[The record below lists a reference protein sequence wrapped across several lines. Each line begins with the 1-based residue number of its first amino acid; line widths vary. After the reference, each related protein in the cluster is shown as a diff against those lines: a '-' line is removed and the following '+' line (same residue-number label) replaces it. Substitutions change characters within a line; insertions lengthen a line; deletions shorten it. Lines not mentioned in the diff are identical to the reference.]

1 MFAVATVL
9 VASLVQAA
17 GLPPEQA
24 AAATAA
30 RTVPRDLP
38 ILSVPSAPSVPS
50 VSSVRSVA
58 EPPPQ
63 AELPQPKADFGPL
76 AADGQ
81 PRPGAHG
88 SANAAARAAA
98 PAAPQTALVS
108 PVDGAVVGTET
119 PALQVAAAG
128 DGVLYCFKIS
138 TGFDGRSGS
147 VVDSGCLDQPQ
158 WTVPKHVLHD
168 GGRYTWTAATAM
180 SGDPAATPPQWVGHF
195 TVNQRVGDPGPAPT
209 DHLGPVTVNLFNGN
223 AHVEAAGPAFQTVG
237 GSAGVNLAYNSRE
250 GAPHGVRASYFN
262 DSRHTGTPDAT
273 PVMVRGESQVNLDWG
288 IPFTGNPDNLPWRD
302 NPMPPALD
310 KNWFVV
316 RWEGQFK
323 APVTGDFRFAGAH
336 TDGARI
342 WLGDTL
348 VYDNPGPAEP
358 GDDFLLP
365 GPHRAQDVALKA
377 GQLMP
382 LRVELYH
389 HSDQR
394 PRMVLWAKSS
404 IGADGQRS
412 HNLDPRIVPTE
423 WLMSADSQ
431 ALPAGWTL
439 SAQSSGYSRAEMLDG
454 SVVLTDGSGAK
465 HTWAK
470 ASTGGYAPPV
480 GEDGVLAFDTSG
492 RITLTEGDT
501 VSLFNPDGTLA
512 AVESV
517 LDGKKPAALQ
527 YVYSGT
533 PPRLTEIK
541 DPVSGRSHRLF
552 YNTDGSDGCYG
563 GVSRPPGSDP
573 APPQM
578 LCRIR
583 YWDGSET
590 RLWYQLGTLA
600 RIENPGAVMQ
610 DFDYVGRASA
620 RQRYDQAGDNEE
632 EKQKALDSIGPLATL
647 RGSLAYDWV
656 ARQAPSTEN
665 GCTNTGDIAAACTV
679 IGYDSVTEQPQEPP
693 ALRAVQVLAPA
704 PDGRTSALRAEH
716 FYQYYL
722 ERKQATVALAGVYDS
737 TRSRTVTYDDAGR
750 TLVTTDFT
758 GASIAAEWNT
768 KDQATAAVDS
778 AGRRSTTVYDH
789 ADRPVD
795 KYGPAPASCFTGQT
809 PTAACAA
816 TMPHTRTSYDEGLAG
831 LSAAYYDN
839 PELSGVPAAFATGVG
854 AADGALSRS
863 WGTSPPVANTGGW
876 SGRFTGEVQ
885 FPAVGDYG
893 LGFTAVDGVRLW
905 VDDVL
910 TVDSWGDKPA
920 TAVTG
925 RYTNATAGSWHRV
938 RVDYYNR
945 SGTSGALAFTWTPP
959 GSGAPVPVPG
969 ADLAPRYGWATG
981 TTTEDTSGGGT
992 ERAPSKHGASG
1003 YADPAAGIDPV
1014 YGLKV
1019 SATADPGGLSLTA
1032 RSTYERPGTG
1042 YLRKLAEALPAGDIT
1057 DPARRDTTTYYGDA
1071 ETRANPCDPNA
1082 PAANQAGMTRT
1093 STGAKPGS
1101 GPALTSETVYDEA
1114 GRVVADRVNDEP
1126 WSCTNYDARGQVT
1139 RKVFPAF
1146 GDKPARTV
1154 DYDYAV
1160 GGDPL
1165 VSKAGDANGSITT
1178 TIDLLGQEVGY
1189 TDANGVTSTS
1199 TYDQVGRLTTDT
1211 TTVKGV
1217 TSTVSYAWN
1226 DANQLTQVKVDGTV
1240 VATPAYTTAAELAS
1254 VAYGNG
1260 SRLDSLTRNDSG
1272 KPTALAWKT
1281 VASTV
1286 VDTVTRS
1293 RDNRITDDAVTEDG
1307 RTTASYSYTYDPV
1320 GRLVAASVPHHR
1332 LTYRF
1337 DPAGGCGPAG
1347 STGLN
1352 TNRTASTDS
1361 RDGAA
1366 AVTTTY
1372 CYDGADRLTATSGG
1386 LALAFGYDARGDAVK
1401 IGDDT
1406 LGYDSTKRHVST
1418 ITASGTTIAYT
1429 RDPADRLTRRTVT
1442 GSADSS
1448 KNGITRY
1455 AYTSKHDDADL
1466 VLDEQGALLQRIVA
1480 LPGGVLLTKN
1490 YDRTATT
1497 NWSYPNIHGDVLF
1510 TADGTAAR
1518 TGALHLYDPFG
1529 QNIDPTTGAFADV
1542 PIPATA
1548 AGGMDF
1554 GWLGQHERPVEH
1566 LAGQQAIEMGAR
1578 VYLPVL
1584 GRFLQKDPV
1593 AGGSANDY
1601 DYVNADPVNGLDLA
1615 GTFSWK
1621 SVVHVATTAAEVVA
1635 YVPGPIGTVSSG
1647 LAAAGQLAQGNK
1659 AAAAMDAL
1667 GMIPGGK
1674 LASTVAKSAAKEAS
1688 TLGKAAEAVEK
1699 CNSFSPD
1706 TLVEMAGGSTKP
1718 ISEIHE
1724 GDQVKATDPATDA
1737 TVGEPVA
1744 GVIVGHGVKHLIDI
1758 GVEGPGQATIT
1769 ATAGHPFWVQDRG
1782 WVDAG
1787 SLRTGD
1793 LVRDPSNGGVV
1804 RVTVLHDRG
1813 DIADQTVY
1821 NLSVSR
1827 IHTYHVRVG
1836 AHFLLVHNVACP
1848 IHGPSPFTECVA
1860 CRINGTGERKAVDTV
1875 AEHDVGAT
1883 STREETS
1890 SRVDAV
1896 DTLVHAH
1903 VDPTGLTAAVVAGA
1917 AAARVGIA
1925 AKDATRRFRR

>member
-1 MFAVATVL
+1 MSA
-9 VASLVQAA
+9 AS
-17 GLPPEQA
+17 
-24 AAATAA
+24 

-38 ILSVPSAPSVPS
+38 ILSVPSASP
-50 VSSVRSVA
+50 A
-58 EPPPQ
+58 EQKPP
-63 AELPQPKADFGPL
+63 AELSQPEADFAPL
-76 AADGQ
+76 VAGEH
-81 PRPGAHG
+81 PRPDARR
-88 SANAAARAAA
+88 SARAAAAA
-98 PAAPQTALVS
+98 PAAPQTSPVS
-108 PVDGAVVGTET
+108 PVDGAVVGSET

-180 SGDPAATPPQWVGHF
+180 SGDTTATPPQWVGHF

-250 GAPHGVRASYFN
+250 GAPHGVRTSYFN
-262 DSRHTGTPDAT
+262 DSRHAGTPDAI

-288 IPFTGNPDNLPWRD
+288 IPWTGNPDNLPWRD

-323 APVTGDFRFAGAH
+323 APVTGDFRFAGSHA
-336 TDGARI
+336 DGARI
-342 WLGDTL
+342 WLGDKL
-348 VYDNPGPAEP
+348 VYDNPGPADP

-365 GPHRAQDVALKA
+365 GPRQDHDTALKA
-377 GQLMP
+377 GQLLP
-382 LRVELYH
+382 IRVELYH

-404 IGADGQRS
+404 TGTDDQRS
-412 HNLDPRIVPTE
+412 HNLTPRIVPTE
-423 WLMSADSQ
+423 WLFSSDSQ

-439 SAQSSGYSRAEMLDG
+439 SAQSSGYSHAEMLDG
-454 SVVLTDGSGAK
+454 SVVLTDGAGGK

-470 ASTGGYAPPV
+470 VSTGGYTPPV

-533 PPRLTEIK
+533 PPRLTQIK
-541 DPVSGRSHRLF
+541 DPVSGRSHQLF
-552 YNTDGSDGCYG
+552 YNTDGTDGCYG

-590 RLWYQLGTLA
+590 RLWYQMGTLA
-600 RIENPGAVMQ
+600 RVENPGAVMQ

-620 RQRYDQAGDNEE
+620 KQRYDEAGDNEE

-656 ARQAPSTEN
+656 AHQAPSAAN

-704 PDGRTSALRAEH
+704 PDGRSGDKRAEH

-795 KYGPAPASCFTGQT
+795 KYGPAPAACFTGQT
-809 PTAACAA
+809 PTPACAA
-816 TMPHTRTSYDEGLAG
+816 KMPHTHTTYDEGLVG
-831 LSAAYYDN
+831 LSAAFYDN
-839 PELSGVPAAFATGVG
+839 PELAGVPTLFSTGVG

-863 WGTSPPVANTGGW
+863 WGASPPVANTGGW
-876 SGRFTGEVQ
+876 SGRFTGELQ
-885 FPAVGDYG
+885 FPAAGEYG

-910 TVDSWGDKPA
+910 TVDSWGDKASA
-920 TAVTG
+920 TVAGKYVNT
-925 RYTNATAGSWHRV
+925 TAGSRHRV

-945 SGTSGALAFTWTPP
+945 SGTTGALAFTWTPP
-959 GSGAPVPVPG
+959 GGGAPAPVPG
-969 ADLAPRYGWATG
+969 TNLAPRYGWATG
-981 TTTEDTSGGGT
+981 TVTEDTSGGDQ
-992 ERAPSKHGASG
+992 ERAPSKRSLSS
-1003 YADPAAGIDPV
+1003 YSDPAAGIDPV
-1014 YGLKV
+1014 YGLIV
-1019 SATADPGGLSLTA
+1019 SRTADPDGLGLTA
-1032 RSTYERPGTG
+1032 RTTYERPGEH
-1042 YLRKLAEALPAGDIT
+1042 YLRRLTTAMPAGELA
-1057 DPARRDTTTYYGDA
+1057 DPDKRATTTYYGDT

-1082 PAANQAGMTRT
+1082 PAANQGGMART
-1093 STGAKPGS
+1093 AVGAKPAN
-1101 GPALTSETVYDEA
+1101 GPALTGETVYDET
-1114 GRVVADRVNDEP
+1114 GRVVAERVNDEA
-1126 WSCTNYDARGQVT
+1126 WACTGYDARGRMV
-1139 RKVFPAF
+1139 KKSVPAY
-1146 GDKPARTV
+1146 GAQPARTV
-1154 DYDYAV
+1154 VVDWAV

-1165 VSKAGDANGSITT
+1165 TSKVTDENGSITT
-1178 TIDLLGQEVGY
+1178 VIDLLGQEVGY
-1189 TDANGVTSTS
+1189 TDANGATSTS
-1199 TYDQVGRLTTDT
+1199 VYDQVGRLITDT
-1211 TTVKGV
+1211 ATVKGV
-1217 TSTVSYAWN
+1217 ASTVVYAWN
-1226 DANQLTQVKVDGTV
+1226 DANQLTNVKVDGTT
-1240 VATPAYTTAAELAS
+1240 VATPSYDAATELAG

-1260 SRLDSLTRNDSG
+1260 SRLDSLARNGSG
-1272 KPTALAWKT
+1272 KPTALTWKT
-1281 VASTV
+1281 AASTV

-1307 RTTASYSYTYDPV
+1307 RNTATYSYTYDPV
-1320 GRLVAASVPHHR
+1320 GRLVAATVPHHR

-1337 DPAGGCGPAG
+1337 DPVNGCGTAKAAG
-1347 STGLN
+1347 SN
-1352 TNRTASTDS
+1352 SNRTRSTDS
-1361 RDGAA
+1361 FDGAPPVA
-1366 AVTTTY
+1366 TDY
-1372 CYDGADRLTATSGG
+1372 CYDGADRLASTSGG
-1386 LALAFGYDARGDAVK
+1386 LTLAVSYDTHGDTVK
-1401 IGDDT
+1401 LGGDT
-1406 LGYDSTKRHVST
+1406 LAYDSSKRHIST
-1418 ITASGTTIAYT
+1418 TAADGTTIAYT
-1429 RDPADRLTRRTVT
+1429 RDPADRLTARTVT
-1442 GSADSS
+1442 GSP
-1448 KNGITRY
+1448 NGAANGTTRY
-1455 AYTSKHDDADL
+1455 SYTSKHDDADL
-1466 VLDEQGALLQRIVA
+1466 VLDQDGRLLQRIVA

-1490 YDRTATT
+1490 YDKAATT
-1497 NWSYPNIHGDVLF
+1497 NWSYPDIHGDVLF

-1529 QNIDPTTGAFADV
+1529 QNIDPVTGAFADIPV
-1542 PIPATA
+1542 PATA

-1566 LAGQQAIEMGAR
+1566 LAGRQAIEMGAR

-1584 GRFLQKDPV
+1584 GRFLQVDPV
-1593 AGGSANDY
+1593 PGGSANDY

-1635 YVPGPIGTVSSG
+1635 YVPGPVGTVASG
-1647 LAAAGQLAQGNK
+1647 VAVAGQLAQGNK
-1659 AAAAMDAL
+1659 KAAAEDAL

-1674 LASTVAKSAAKEAS
+1674 LAGAVAKTAAKEAS

-1699 CNSFSPD
+1699 ACNSFTPD
-1706 TLVEMAGGSTKP
+1706 TLVVLADGTTEP
-1718 ISEIHE
+1718 IGAIHE
-1724 GDQVKATDPATDA
+1724 GDRVLATDPATGHTEA
-1737 TVGEPVA
+1737 EPVA
-1744 GVIVGHGVKHLIDI
+1744 EVITGHGTKHLIDI
-1758 GVEGPGQATIT
+1758 GVEGPRPATIT
-1769 ATAGHPFWVQDRG
+1769 VTAGHPIWVQGHG
-1782 WVDAG
+1782 WTEAG
-1787 SLRTGD
+1787 DIRTGD
-1793 LVRDPSNGGVV
+1793 LVRGESDSAAV
-1804 RVTVLHDRG
+1804 RVTAVHDRG
-1813 DIADQTVY
+1813 EVADQTVH

-1827 IHTYHVRVG
+1827 IHTYYVEVGSVR
-1836 AHFLLVHNVACP
+1836 FLVHNDSCGRP
-1848 IHGPSPFTECVA
+1848 YMDFTRA
-1860 CRINGTGERKAVDTV
+1860 GKRD
-1875 AEHDVGAT
+1875 
-1883 STREETS
+1883 
-1890 SRVDAV
+1890 
-1896 DTLVHAH
+1896 
-1903 VDPTGLTAAVVAGA
+1903 VVALNA
-1917 AAARVGIA
+1917 EKYNGINLCEWCGREVTKPQKSQRGVTPSNDEWQVDHMEPKSQGGSGTA
-1925 AKDATRRFRR
+1925 DNGQLLCRWCNRWKGDK

>member
-1 MFAVATVL
+1 M
-9 VASLVQAA
+9 
-17 GLPPEQA
+17 
-24 AAATAA
+24 
-30 RTVPRDLP
+30 PRDLP
-38 ILSVPSAPSVPS
+38 ILSVPSA
-50 VSSVRSVA
+50 A
-58 EPPPQ
+58 EQKPQ
-63 AELPQPKADFGPL
+63 AEVPQQKADFAPL
-76 AADGQ
+76 ATGEHPQ
-81 PRPGAHG
+81 F
-88 SANAAARAAA
+88 AARAAA
-98 PAAPQTALVS
+98 PGAPQTSLVS

-119 PALQVAAAG
+119 PALQVAPAG

-168 GGRYTWTAATAM
+168 GARYTWTAATAM
-180 SGDPAATPPQWVGHF
+180 SGATTATPPQWVGHF

-250 GAPHGVRASYFN
+250 GAPHGVRTSYFN
-262 DSRHTGTPDAT
+262 DSRHAGTPDTT

-288 IPFTGNPDNLPWRD
+288 IPWTGNPDNMPWRD

-323 APVTGDFRFAGAH
+323 APVSGDFRFAGSH
-336 TDGARI
+336 TDGARV
-342 WLGDTL
+342 WLGDKL
-348 VYDNPGPAEP
+348 VYDNPGPADP

-365 GPHRAQDVALKA
+365 GPHQAQEIALKA
-377 GQLMP
+377 GQLVP

-404 IGADGQRS
+404 TGPDTQRV
-412 HNLDPRIVPTE
+412 HTLDPRIVPTE
-423 WLMSADSQ
+423 WLFSSDAQ

-439 SAQSSGYSRAEMLDG
+439 SAQSSGYSHAEMLDG
-454 SVVLTDGSGAK
+454 SVVLTDGAGGK
-465 HTWAK
+465 HTWGK
-470 ASTGGYAPPV
+470 ASTAGYTPPV

-533 PPRLTEIK
+533 PPRLTQIK
-541 DPVSGRSHRLF
+541 DPVSGRSHQLF

-563 GVSRPPGSDP
+563 GVARPPGSDP

-590 RLWYQLGTLA
+590 RLWYQMGTLA
-600 RIENPGAVMQ
+600 RVENPGAVMQ

-620 RQRYDQAGDNEE
+620 KQRYDEAGDNEL
-632 EKQKALDSIGPLATL
+632 EKQKALDSIGPLATV

-656 ARQAPSTEN
+656 AHQAPSAEN
-665 GCTNTGDIAAACTV
+665 GCTNTGDTAAACTV
-679 IGYDSVTEQPQEPP
+679 IGYDSVTEDPKEPP

-704 PDGRTSALRAEH
+704 PDGRSSALRAEH

-768 KDQATAAVDS
+768 KDQATASVDS

-795 KYGPAPASCFTGQT
+795 KYGPAPTSCFTGQT
-809 PTAACAA
+809 PTPACAA
-816 TMPHTRTSYDEGLAG
+816 RMPHTHTTYDEGLAG
-831 LSAAYYDN
+831 LSAAFYDN
-839 PELSGVPAAFATGVG
+839 PELAGVPTVFATGVG
-854 AADGALSRS
+854 AGDGALSRS
-863 WGTSPPVANTGGW
+863 WGASPPVANTGGW

-885 FPAVGDYG
+885 FPAAGDYG

-910 TVDSWGDKPA
+910 TVDSWSDKPS

-925 RYTNATAGSWHRV
+925 TYTNTTAGSRHRV

-945 SGTSGALAFTWTPP
+945 SGTTGALAFTWTPP
-959 GSGAPVPVPG
+959 GTGAPAPVPG
-969 ADLAPRYGWATG
+969 ANLAPRYGWSTG
-981 TTTEDTSGGGT
+981 TTTEDTSGGDK
-992 ERAPSKHGASG
+992 ERAPSKRGASS
-1003 YADPAAGIDPV
+1003 YSDPAAGIDPV

-1019 SATADPGGLSLTA
+1019 SATADPGGLNLTA
-1032 RSTYERPGTG
+1032 RSGYERPGTG
-1042 YLRKLAEALPAGDIT
+1042 YLRKLTEALPAGDIT
-1057 DPARRDTTTYYGDA
+1057 DPDRRDTTTYYGDT

-1082 PAANQAGMTRT
+1082 PAANQGGMVKTV
-1093 STGAKPGS
+1093 TGAKPGS
-1101 GPALTSETVYDEA
+1101 GPAFTSETVYDET
-1114 GRVVADRVNDEP
+1114 GRPVAERVNDEP
-1126 WSCTNYDARGQVT
+1126 WSCTSYDARGRVAQ
-1139 RKVFPAF
+1139 KVFPAF

-1154 DYDYAV
+1154 SYDYAV
-1160 GGDPL
+1160 GGNPL

-1178 TIDLLGQEVGY
+1178 VIDLLGQEVGY

-1217 TSTVSYAWN
+1217 SSAVSYAWN

-1240 VATPAYTTAAELAS
+1240 VATPAYTAAAELAS

-1293 RDNRITDDAVTEDG
+1293 RDNRITDEAVTEDG
-1307 RTTASYSYTYDPV
+1307 RNAATYSYTYDPV
-1320 GRLVAASVPHHR
+1320 GRLVAATVPHHQ

-1337 DPAGGCGPAG
+1337 DPADGCGPART
-1347 STGLN
+1347 TGLN

-1372 CYDGADRLTATSGG
+1372 CYDAADRLTATTGG

-1406 LGYDSTKRHVST
+1406 LGYDSTKRHIST
-1418 ITASGTTIAYT
+1418 TTASGATISYT
-1429 RDPADRLTRRTVT
+1429 RDPADRLTGRTVT
-1442 GSADSS
+1442 GFADPS
-1448 KNGITRY
+1448 KNGTTRY
-1455 AYTSKHDDADL
+1455 SYTSKHDDADL
-1466 VLDEQGALLQRIVA
+1466 ILDQDGALLQRIVA

-1490 YDRTATT
+1490 YDKAATT

-1529 QNIDPTTGAFADV
+1529 QNIDPTTGAFADI

-1584 GRFLQKDPV
+1584 GRFLQMDPV
-1593 AGGSANDY
+1593 KGGSANDY

-1635 YVPGPIGTVSSG
+1635 FVPGPIGTVSSG

-1659 AAAAMDAL
+1659 EAAAMDAL

-1674 LASTVAKSAAKEAS
+1674 LAATVAKDAVKEAS
-1688 TLGKAAEAVEK
+1688 TLGRAAAAVEK

-1706 TLVEMAGGSTKP
+1706 TLVEMADGTTKP
-1718 ISEIHE
+1718 ISEVHE

-1737 TVGEPVA
+1737 TLGEPVA
-1744 GVIVGHGVKHLIDI
+1744 GVIVGRGVKHLIDI
-1758 GVEGPGQATIT
+1758 GVDGSGQATLT

-1787 SLRTGD
+1787 NLRTGD
-1793 LVRDPSNGGVV
+1793 LVRAPSSTGAV
-1804 RVTVLHDRG
+1804 RITVIHDRG
-1813 DIADQTVY
+1813 EVADQTVY

-1836 AHFLLVHNVACP
+1836 ADSLLVHNSACP
-1848 IHGPSPFTECVA
+1848 LHGNSPFKECPG
-1860 CRINGTGERKAVDTV
+1860 CMINGTGERKAVDTV
-1875 AEHDVGAT
+1875 AEHEVGAK
-1883 STREETS
+1883 STREES
-1890 SRVDAV
+1890 SARVDAV
-1896 DTLVHAH
+1896 DTLSHAH
-1903 VDPTGLTAAVVAGA
+1903 LDPTGLTAAVVAGA
-1917 AAARVGIA
+1917 AAARLGSA
-1925 AKDATRRFRR
+1925 ATNATRRLRR

>member
-1 MFAVATVL
+1 M
-9 VASLVQAA
+9 ASRA
-17 GLPPEQA
+17 
-24 AAATAA
+24 
-30 RTVPRDLP
+30 VPRDLP
-38 ILSVPSAPSVPS
+38 ILSVPSGAGQQS
-50 VSSVRSVA
+50 
-58 EPPPQ
+58 Q
-63 AELPQPKADFGPL
+63 AELREPKADFAPL
-76 AADGQ
+76 ATSGD
-81 PRPGAHG
+81 PRSDERGRE
-88 SANAAARAAA
+88 RAAA
-98 PAAPQTALVS
+98 QEAPQTSPVS

-128 DGVLYCFKIS
+128 DGVLYCFKVS

-168 GGRYTWTAATAM
+168 GGRYTWTAATAV
-180 SGDPAATPPQWVGHF
+180 SGGTTATPPQWVGHF

-250 GAPHGVRASYFN
+250 GAPHGVRTSYFN
-262 DSRHTGTPDAT
+262 DSRHTGTPDAI

-288 IPFTGNPDNLPWRD
+288 IPWTGNPDNLPWRD

-342 WLGDTL
+342 WLGDKL
-348 VYDNPGPAEP
+348 VYDNAGPAEP
-358 GDDFLLP
+358 GNDFLLP
-365 GPHRAQDVALKA
+365 GPRQAGELALKA
-377 GQLMP
+377 GQLVP
-382 LRVELYH
+382 IRVELYH
-389 HSDQR
+389 HSDDR

-404 IGADGQRS
+404 TGTDDHRA

-423 WLMSADSQ
+423 WLLSADSQ

-454 SVVLTDGSGAK
+454 SVVLTDGAGGK

-470 ASTGGYAPPV
+470 ASTGGYAPPA

-527 YVYSGT
+527 YLYSGT
-533 PPRLTEIK
+533 PPRLTQIK
-541 DPVSGRSHRLF
+541 DPVSGRSHQLF
-552 YNTDGSDGCYG
+552 YNTDGGDGCYG
-563 GVSRPPGSDP
+563 ATPRPPGSDP

-590 RLWYQLGTLA
+590 RLWYQMGTLA
-600 RIENPGAVMQ
+600 RVENPGAVMQ
-610 DFDYVGRASA
+610 DFDYLGRASA
-620 RQRYDQAGDNEE
+620 KQRYDEAGDNEE
-632 EKQKALDSIGPLATL
+632 EKQKALDSIGPLATI
-647 RGSLAYDWV
+647 RDALAYDWV
-656 ARQAPSTEN
+656 AHQAPSAAN
-665 GCTNTGDIAAACTV
+665 ACTNTGDTAAACTV

-704 PDGRTSALRAEH
+704 PDGRSADKRAEH

-809 PTAACAA
+809 PTPACAA
-816 TMPHTRTSYDEGLAG
+816 KMPHTHTTYDEGLAG
-831 LSAAYYDN
+831 LSAAFYDN
-839 PELSGVPAAFATGVG
+839 PELAGVPQAFATGVG
-854 AADGALSRS
+854 SADGALSRS
-863 WGTSPPVANTGGW
+863 WGPSPPVANTGGW

-885 FPAVGDYG
+885 FPAAGQYG

-910 TVDSWGDKPA
+910 TVDSWSDKPA

-925 RYTNATAGSWHRV
+925 TYANTTAGSRHRV

-945 SGTSGALAFTWTPP
+945 SGTTGALAFTWTPP
-959 GSGAPVPVPG
+959 GTGTPVPVPG
-969 ADLAPRYGWATG
+969 TNLAPRYGWATG
-981 TTTEDTSGGGT
+981 TTTDDTSGGDQ
-992 ERAPSKHGASG
+992 ERAPSRRGASG

-1019 SATADPGGLSLTA
+1019 SATADPGGLNLTA
-1032 RSTYERPGTG
+1032 RSTFEQPGTG

-1057 DPARRDTTTYYGDA
+1057 DPDRRDTTTYYGDT
-1071 ETRANPCDPNA
+1071 ETRANPCDPKA
-1082 PAANQAGMTRT
+1082 PAANQAGMTKT
-1093 STGAKPGS
+1093 VTGAKPGS
-1101 GPALTSETVYDEA
+1101 GSAFTSETVYDEA
-1114 GRVVADRVNDEP
+1114 GRLVAERVNDEP
-1126 WSCTNYDARGQVT
+1126 WSCTSYDVRGRTIQ
-1139 RKVFPAF
+1139 KVFPAF

-1154 DYDYAV
+1154 GYDYAV

-1165 VSKAGDANGSITT
+1165 TSKAGDANGSITT
-1178 TIDLLGQEVGY
+1178 VIDLLGQEVGY

-1199 TYDQVGRLTTDT
+1199 TYDQVGRLATDT

-1217 TSTVSYAWN
+1217 SSTVSYAWN
-1226 DANQLTQVKVDGTV
+1226 DANQLTQVKLDGTV
-1240 VATPAYTTAAELAS
+1240 VATPAYTAAAELAA

-1281 VASTV
+1281 VASSV

-1307 RTTASYSYTYDPV
+1307 RNTASYSYTYDPV
-1320 GRLVAASVPHHR
+1320 GRLVAATVPHHR

-1337 DPAGGCGPAG
+1337 DPADGCGPART
-1347 STGLN
+1347 SGLN

-1366 AVTTTY
+1366 AVTTDY
-1372 CYDGADRLTATSGG
+1372 CYDGADRLTATTGG
-1386 LALAFGYDARGDAVK
+1386 LALEFGYDARGDAVK
-1401 IGDDT
+1401 IGGDT

-1418 ITASGTTIAYT
+1418 TTAGGTSIVYT
-1429 RDPADRLTRRTVT
+1429 RDPADRLTGRTVT
-1442 GSADSS
+1442 GAADQS
-1448 KNGITRY
+1448 KNGTTRY
-1455 AYTSKHDDADL
+1455 SYTSKHDDADL
-1466 VLDEQGALLQRIVA
+1466 VLDKDGALLQRIVA

-1542 PIPATA
+1542 PTPATA

-1584 GRFLQKDPV
+1584 GRFLQLDPV
-1593 AGGSANDY
+1593 SGGSANDY
-1601 DYVNADPVNGLDLA
+1601 DYVNGDPVNGLDLA

-1674 LASTVAKSAAKEAS
+1674 LASTVAKDAAKEAS
-1688 TLGKAAEAVEK
+1688 TLGRAAAAVER

-1706 TLVEMAGGSTKP
+1706 TQVEMADGSTKP

-1724 GDQVKATDPATDA
+1724 GDQVMATDPATGV

-1744 GVIVGHGVKHLIDI
+1744 EVIVGHGTKHLIDI
-1758 GVEGPGQATIT
+1758 VVRGPQRAAIT

-1787 SLRTGD
+1787 DLRAGD
-1793 LVRDPSNGGVV
+1793 LVRDPSSAD
-1804 RVTVLHDRG
+1804 TVWVAAVHDRG
-1813 DIADQTVY
+1813 EVADQSVY
-1821 NLSVSR
+1821 NLSVSG

-1836 AHFLLVHNVACP
+1836 TEYLLVHNAACP
-1848 IHGPSPFTECVA
+1848 LHGNDAVKECPL
-1860 CRINGTGERKAVDTV
+1860 CRINGTGERKAVDPV
-1875 AEHDVGAT
+1875 AEHEVGAK
-1883 STREETS
+1883 STREEAS
-1890 SRVDAV
+1890 ARVDVV
-1896 DTLVHAH
+1896 DNLIHPQA
-1903 VDPTGLTAAVVAGA
+1903 DPSGLGAAILAGA
-1917 AAARVGIA
+1917 AAARLGHT
-1925 AKDATRRFRR
+1925 TRNVISRFRR

>member
-1 MFAVATVL
+1 M
-9 VASLVQAA
+9 
-17 GLPPEQA
+17 
-24 AAATAA
+24 
-30 RTVPRDLP
+30 
-38 ILSVPSAPSVPS
+38 
-50 VSSVRSVA
+50 
-58 EPPPQ
+58 
-63 AELPQPKADFGPL
+63 
-76 AADGQ
+76 
-81 PRPGAHG
+81 
-88 SANAAARAAA
+88 RAAA
-98 PAAPQTALVS
+98 PAAPQTSLVS

-168 GGRYTWTAATAM
+168 GGRYTWTAATAV
-180 SGDPAATPPQWVGHF
+180 SGGTTATPPQWVGHF

-223 AHVEAAGPAFQTVG
+223 AHVEAAGPAFRTVG

-250 GAPHGVRASYFN
+250 GAPHGVRTSYFN
-262 DSRHTGTPDAT
+262 DSRHAGTPDAI

-288 IPFTGNPDNLPWRD
+288 IPWTGNPDNLPWRD

-316 RWEGQFK
+316 RWEGQLK

-342 WLGDTL
+342 WLGDKL

-365 GPHRAQDVALKA
+365 GPRQDHDLALKA
-377 GQLMP
+377 GQLVP
-382 LRVELYH
+382 IRVELYH

-404 IGADGQRS
+404 TGTDDQRA

-423 WLMSADSQ
+423 WLLSADSQ

-454 SVVLTDGSGAK
+454 SVVLTDGAGGK

-480 GEDGVLAFDTSG
+480 GEDGVLAFDTAG

-527 YVYSGT
+527 YGYSGT
-533 PPRLTEIK
+533 PPRLTQIK
-541 DPVSGRSHRLF
+541 DPVSGRSHQLF

-563 GVSRPPGSDP
+563 GVPRPPGSDP

-578 LCRIR
+578 LCRVR

-590 RLWYQLGTLA
+590 RLWYQMGTLA
-600 RIENPGAVMQ
+600 RVENPGAVMQ
-610 DFDYVGRASA
+610 DFDYLGRASA
-620 RQRYDQAGDNEE
+620 KQRYDEAGDNEE
-632 EKQKALDSIGPLATL
+632 EKQKALDSIGPLATI

-656 ARQAPSTEN
+656 AHQAPSAAN
-665 GCTNTGDIAAACTV
+665 GCTNTGDTAAACTV

-704 PDGRTSALRAEH
+704 PDGRSGDKRAEH

-795 KYGPAPASCFTGQT
+795 KYGPAPASCFTGQIPT
-809 PTAACAA
+809 PACAA

-831 LSAAYYDN
+831 LSAAFYDN
-839 PELSGVPAAFATGVG
+839 PELAGVPTVFATGVG

-863 WGTSPPVANTGGW
+863 WGTSPPVPNTGGW
-876 SGRFTGEVQ
+876 SGRFTGELQ
-885 FPAVGDYG
+885 FPAAGQYG

-910 TVDSWGDKPA
+910 TVDGWGDKPA

-925 RYTNATAGSWHRV
+925 TYANSTAGSWHRV

-945 SGTSGALAFTWTPP
+945 SGTTGALAFTWTPP
-959 GSGAPVPVPG
+959 GAGAPAPVPG
-969 ADLAPRYGWATG
+969 TNLAPRYGWATG
-981 TTTEDTSGGGT
+981 TTTDDTSGGGQ
-992 ERAPSKHGASG
+992 ERAPSKHSTSS
-1003 YADPAAGIDPV
+1003 YSDPAAGIDPA
-1014 YGLKV
+1014 YGLTV
-1019 SATADPGGLSLTA
+1019 STTGDPGGLGLTA
-1032 RSTYERPGTG
+1032 RTSYERPGEG
-1042 YLRKLAEALPAGDIT
+1042 YLRKLASAMPAGDLANP
-1057 DPARRDTTTYYGDA
+1057 DKRNTTVYYGDS
-1071 ETRANPCDPNA
+1071 ETRANPCDPSA
-1082 PAANQAGMTRT
+1082 PAANQGGMART
-1093 STGAKPGS
+1093 ATAAKPGS
-1101 GPALTSETVYDEA
+1101 GAALTGETVYDEA
-1114 GRVVADRVNDEP
+1114 GRVVAERVNDEA
-1126 WSCTNYDARGQVT
+1126 WTCTAYDARGRVVK
-1139 RKVFPAF
+1139 RSSPAY

-1154 DYDYAV
+1154 TTDYAV

-1165 VSKAGDANGSITT
+1165 TARTTDENGSITT
-1178 TIDLLGQEVGY
+1178 AIDLLGQEVGY

-1199 TYDQVGRLTTDT
+1199 TYDQVGRLITDT

-1217 TSTVSYAWN
+1217 TSTVAYAWN
-1226 DANQLTQVKVDGTV
+1226 DANQLTDVKVDGTT
-1240 VATPAYTTAAELAS
+1240 VATPSYDAATELAG

-1260 SRLDSLTRNDSG
+1260 SRLDSLARNGSG
-1272 KPTALAWKT
+1272 KPTALTWRTA
-1281 VASTV
+1281 ASTV

-1293 RDNRITDDAVTEDG
+1293 RDNRVTDDAVTADG
-1307 RTTASYSYTYDPV
+1307 KPAANYSYTYDAV
-1320 GRLVAASVPHHR
+1320 GRLVAAVVPHHR

-1337 DPAGGCGPAG
+1337 DPADGCGPAQTAG
-1347 STGLN
+1347 SN

-1361 RDGAA
+1361 RDGGL
-1366 AVTTTY
+1366 AVTTVY
-1372 CYDGADRLTATSGG
+1372 CYDGADRLTSTSGG
-1386 LALAFGYDARGDAVK
+1386 LTLALAYDTHGDTVRL
-1401 IGDDT
+1401 GDDA
-1406 LGYDSTKRHVST
+1406 LGYDSTRRHIQT
-1418 ITASGTTIAYT
+1418 TTASGTTISYT
-1429 RDPADRLTRRTVT
+1429 RDPADRLTARTVT
-1442 GSADSS
+1442 GATDAA
-1448 KNGITRY
+1448 KNGTTRY
-1455 AYTSKHDDADL
+1455 SYSSKHDDADL
-1466 VLDEQGALLQRIVA
+1466 VLDKDGKLLQRIVA

-1490 YDRTATT
+1490 YDKAATT

-1510 TADGTAAR
+1510 TADGAATR
-1518 TGALHLYDPFG
+1518 TGDIRLYDPYG
-1529 QNIDPTTGAFADV
+1529 QNIDPGTGAFTD
-1542 PIPATA
+1542 IPAPATV

-1584 GRFLQKDPV
+1584 GRFLQVDPV
-1593 AGGSANDY
+1593 PGGSANDY
-1601 DYVNADPVNGLDLA
+1601 DYVNADPINGLDLA

-1621 SVVHVATTAAEVVA
+1621 SVVRVGTTAAEVVA
-1635 YVPGPIGTVSSG
+1635 FVPGPIGTVASG
-1647 LAAAGQLAQGNK
+1647 VAVAGQLAQGNK
-1659 AAAAMDAL
+1659 QAAAMDAL

-1674 LASTVAKSAAKEAS
+1674 LAGTLARDAAKESS
-1688 TLGKAAEAVEK
+1688 TLGKAAEAVERS
-1699 CNSFSPD
+1699 CNSFALD
-1706 TLVEMAGGSTKP
+1706 TQVVMADGTVKSIGDV
-1718 ISEIHE
+1718 HE
-1724 GDQVKATDPATDA
+1724 GDQVRATDPATGHTA
-1737 TVGEPVA
+1737 AEPVA
-1744 GVIVGHGVKHLIDI
+1744 DVITGQGTKHLIDI
-1758 GVEGPGQATIT
+1758 GIEGPQAVTIT
-1769 ATAGHPFWVQDRG
+1769 ATDGHPFWIQGHG
-1782 WVDAG
+1782 WADAG
-1787 SLRTGD
+1787 EIRPGD
-1793 LVRDPSNGGVV
+1793 LIRGGPGSGVV
-1804 RVTVLHDRG
+1804 RVATVHDRG
-1813 DIADQTVY
+1813 EVVGQTVH
-1821 NLSVSR
+1821 NLSVSGV
-1827 IHTYHVRVG
+1827 HTYYIQAG
-1836 AHFLLVHNVACP
+1836 AAQVLVHNCP
-1848 IHGPSPFTECVA
+1848 AKRPSTPNQMNQEVNLGSA
-1860 CRINGTGERKAVDTV
+1860 PSGVK
-1875 AEHDVGAT
+1875 
-1883 STREETS
+1883 
-1890 SRVDAV
+1890 RVDKGIIPGEQDHVHFTDGTALNR
-1896 DTLVHAH
+1896 DGTWKHDGNGSPRPPTKSQQKWLEGHGWTL
-1903 VDPTGLTAAVVAGA
+1903 P
-1917 AAARVGIA
+1917 
-1925 AKDATRRFRR
+1925 